1 MAGQAVKTHK
11 GQASIEMLSTVGIV
25 LLLLL
30 PLLMLLLVGAQVRFE
45 SLSQIQA
52 SSVARIIADSIN
64 EVYLEGKGATQ
75 VALVNIPSNTKS
87 ITFSQNEVIVSIET
101 SSGPTQITYPFFGRV
116 SEATLDLNITDRRG
130 LMPITFY
137 VAEDEEKN
145 AVVTVD
151 YANSGES

>member
-1 MAGQAVKTHK
+1 MAGQAVKIHR

-30 PLLMLLLVGAQVRFE
+30 PLLMLLMVGAQVKFE

-64 EVYLEGKGATQ
+64 EVYLEGNGATK

-87 ITFSQNEVIVSIET
+87 ITFSDNEVIVSLET
-101 SSGPTQITYPFFGRV
+101 SSGPTQITYPFFGKV
-116 SEATLDLNITDRRG
+116 SEATLDLNITERRG
-130 LMPITFY
+130 IMPITFY
-137 VAEDEEKN
+137 VKDEQGN
-145 AVVTVD
+145 AVVNVD
-151 YANSGES
+151 YAR